1 MADTLGTINARRALD
16 KRAFLE
22 FHYPSSN
29 SKSDNTIV
37 RLPFY
42 ENPKITETQTANY
55 AEYNPINRVGSMYAY
70 LGAKSRKIKVKST
83 FTLPHLAMH
92 EMGIVRFLRIFTG
105 NSKEA
110 KKALF
115 DLGSPATKQFTGGST
130 LASEVNDIYL
140 NFLSDGDKLEL
151 AKIGKAS
158 INLDDYTNFGVPDL
172 GPEFNGAL
180 GGSLGSEG
188 LQNKLKTIDNNNTRS
203 QMNKQNFE
211 VIDTLLFFIA
221 LLRTSVANNVE
232 NPLLGPPLIRLN
244 FGTMYRSVPCIC
256 KSYNLGWEEMAGYDL
271 GTLTPRRLTIDLNL
285 EEVRIGDFEKFD
297 RLDIVKRDNIA
308 GWESAIKAPY
318 TTDPKE
324 I

>member
-16 KRAFLE
+16 KRSFLE

-37 RLPFY
+37 RIPFY

-70 LGAKSRKIKVKST
+70 LGAKSRKLKVKST

-92 EMGIVRFLRIFTG
+92 EMGIVRFLRVFTG
-105 NSKEA
+105 QSDKA

-115 DLGSPATKQFTGGST
+115 DLGSTSTKQDTTGGST
-130 LASEVNDIYL
+130 LASEVRDIYL
-140 NFLSDGDKLEL
+140 TYLSDSDL
-151 AKIGKAS
+151 ATHPS
-158 INLDDYTNFGVPDL
+158 ITNREAL
-172 GPEFNGAL
+172 REEQEFER
-180 GGSLGSEG
+180 LGSALNAAAFGTPAAVRDPFLERQA
-188 LQNKLKTIDNNNTRS
+188 LDVQDIKS
-203 QMNKQNFE
+203 FE
-211 VIDTLLFFIA
+211 AIDTLLFFIA
-221 LLRTSVANNVE
+221 ILRTSVANNVE

-256 KSYNLGWEEMAGYDL
+256 KSYNLAWEEMAGYDL
-271 GTLTPRRLTIDLNL
+271 DTLTPRRLTMSLNL
-285 EEVRIGDFEKFD
+285 EEVRIGNFENF
-297 RLDIVKRDNIA
+297 LASDIVKRDNIA
-308 GWESAIKAPY
+308 GWESVIEPPY

>member
-29 SKSDNTIV
+29 SDSDNTIV
-37 RLPFY
+37 RIPFY

-70 LGAKSRKIKVKST
+70 MGAKSRKIKVKST

-92 EMGIVRFLRIFTG
+92 EMGIVRFLRVFTG
-105 NSKEA
+105 QSDEA

-115 DLGSPATKQFTGGST
+115 DGPNAKANNPEAQTGGST
-130 LASEVNDIYL
+130 LAIEVRDIYL
-140 NFLSDGDKLEL
+140 KYLSEFDKKNHYTSVPKEVWIEAGLASDDGDLTSFER
-151 AKIGKAS
+151 
-158 INLDDYTNFGVPDL
+158 
-172 GPEFNGAL
+172 
-180 GGSLGSEG
+180 G
-188 LQNKLKTIDNNNTRS
+188 L
-203 QMNKQNFE
+203 KQAQKEQDIKRFE
-211 VIDTLLFFIA
+211 VIDTLLFFVA

-232 NPLLGPPLIRLN
+232 NPLLGPPLIRLT
-244 FGTMYRSVPCIC
+244 FGTLYRSVPCIC
-256 KSYNLGWEEMAGYDL
+256 KSYNLGWEEMAGYDIE
-271 GTLTPRRLTIDLNL
+271 TLTPRRLTIDLTL